1 VFSPLWLPP
10 GPSRLPRPV
19 PWPESCQDGPNAGL
33 THARAGQPKEQTL
46 RKVSQVLSGE
56 HNPAALDK
64 GTFCRIIVYG
74 SLDRYPLL
82 LRRVGSLVRNRNS
95 RDAILRAARD
105 LFTKKGFANT
115 SVREICGKA
124 EVTVPSLYYHFGD
137 KDGLFQAVVAESLN
151 LDHFCASLVE
161 AVEGCDRPQEKLRAY
176 TGAYLSNFPD
186 ELLNPGLFLTNSTR
200 LNESCLRRFA
210 FGLNGAYELAKEI
223 IASGISA
230 GEFREV
236 EIDTVAAC
244 LMGTIDSFVRSR
256 FYLGAE
262 YEIEEV
268 TECIVDLFT
277 RGLVV
282 MSNQVSEEVC

>member
-1 VFSPLWLPP
+1 M
-10 GPSRLPRPV
+10 
-19 PWPESCQDGPNAGL
+19 A
-33 THARAGQPKEQTL
+33 
-46 RKVSQVLSGE
+46 
-56 HNPAALDK
+56 
-64 GTFCRIIVYG
+64 
-74 SLDRYPLL
+74 
-82 LRRVGSLVRNRNS
+82 RNRNS

-105 LFTKKGFANT
+105 LFTQKGFANT
-115 SVREICGKA
+115 SVREICQEA
-124 EVTVPSLYYHFGD
+124 DATAPSLYHHFGD

-176 TGAYLSNFPD
+176 TRAYLSNFPD
-186 ELLNPGLFLTNSTR
+186 ELLNPGFFLENSTR
-200 LNESCLRRFA
+200 LNESSLSRFA

-223 IASGISA
+223 ITSGISV

-236 EIDTVAAC
+236 DVDTVAAC

-256 FYLGAE
+256 FFLGLE
-262 YEIEEV
+262 YDLEEV

-282 MSNQVSEEVC
+282 MSNELS